1 MKLHVCAC
9 KKQKNENI
17 YLVLFRNFCGYVL
30 CRFSFN
36 LPVKCAGMFV
46 LLECVF
52 GKIEVKF
59 IAIKIID

>member
-9 KKQKNENI
+9 KKRK
-17 YLVLFRNFCGYVL
+17 YLSGCFVISVGMWL

-36 LPVKCAGMFV
+36 LPVPVKCVGMFV

-59 IAIKIID
+59 IVIKIID